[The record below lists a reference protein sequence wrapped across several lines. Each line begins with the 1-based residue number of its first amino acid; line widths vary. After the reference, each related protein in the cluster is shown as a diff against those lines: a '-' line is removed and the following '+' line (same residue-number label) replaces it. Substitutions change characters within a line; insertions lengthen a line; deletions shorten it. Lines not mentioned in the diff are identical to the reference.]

1 MNFEEDDET
10 FEWRDQ
16 DDDSHVPTG
25 LKEKWRRD
33 EAAGL
38 KAGVCRACGF
48 PFTQEDLTC
57 RHCDASIELPHG
69 TIDGLKRWLLRT
81 PFGIMTMIAVVAS
94 LLFYLVLL

>member
-1 MNFEEDDET
+1 MLPEEDDEP
-10 FEWRDQ
+10 FEWQDQ
-16 DDDSHVPTG
+16 DDDTHVPAG

-33 EAAGL
+33 EAVGL

-57 RHCDASIELPHG
+57 RHCDAPISIPRG
-69 TIDGLKRWLLRT
+69 TFDSIKHWFVRT
-81 PFGIMTMIAVVAS
+81 PLGVMAMIAIIVS